1 LEAPLLHLERARDC
15 EGGSKTAWCADY
27 WWGECPG
34 RGSRWRE
41 SKNLECMKIAK
52 KNRQFPALA
61 DLKIIKNEVFYLRV
75 LNKIYSR
82 DIF

>member
-1 LEAPLLHLERARDC
+1 
-15 EGGSKTAWCADY
+15 
-27 WWGECPG
+27 
-34 RGSRWRE
+34 
-41 SKNLECMKIAK
+41 MKIAK